1 MSGIFGGGGVNIQA
15 PDNSDMIKWMAAR
28 DDRNEEL
35 YAKRQADILAM
46 EKERIAMEQAAAG
59 AIQREEADIL
69 AAAQALEDAAQA
81 ESEAFADEEEEDVD
95 NIITGFYGSLGLDR
109 PA

>member
-1 MSGIFGGGGVNIQA
+1 MGFLGGGGVNIQA

-46 EKERIAMEQAAAG
+46 EEERIAMEHAAAQ

-69 AAAQALEDAAQA
+69 SAAQTLEDAAQEEA
-81 ESEAFADEEEEDVD
+81 MAFAGEEEEDID